1 MGAAVTVIGV
11 GCEVDRLFAGQ
22 PAALPIPG
30 PPRKEDLRDLFE
42 AIAGPL
48 RRDDAVIV
56 VVGDWLPEETLRGVH
71 TVHSLLQTD
80 RVAIHVTDLPPL
92 AAGVLA
98 ALAAALA
105 PLAPAAGVLASGL
118 GAVGKQLHV
127 LAWTGSVAGLA
138 HPRVS
143 MLHHARSLMPG
154 SAFGVGLQP
163 EPFVQPLSRKHADV
177 PLGVPD
183 HPLELLVAPAERGD
197 LTWILEV
204 VSPALGGV
212 PVREIP
218 ATMHGPD
225 WWGTSRL
232 VEAVGVPSSL
242 EWMARTA
249 FAGTIAP
256 CLWCGEPILAAPC
269 PFCGEALSPA
279 PARSRTGR
287 TGTATLATA
296 LKEYDD
302 GA

>member
-11 GCEVDRLFAGQ
+11 GCELDRLFAGQ

-30 PPRKEDLRDLFE
+30 PPGKDDLRDLFD

-56 VVGDWLPEETLRGVH
+56 VAGDWLPDEALRGVH

-80 RVAIHVTDLPPL
+80 RVAVHVTDLPPL
-92 AAGVLA
+92 ATSVLA

-105 PLAPAAGVLASGL
+105 PLAPSAGVLASGL
-118 GAVGKQLHV
+118 GAVGEKLHV
-127 LAWTGSVAGLA
+127 LAWTGSVAGLQ
-138 HPRVS
+138 HPLVS
-143 MLHHARSLMPG
+143 MFHHARSLLPG
-154 SAFGVGLQP
+154 SSFGVGLQP
-163 EPFVQPLSRKHADV
+163 EPFVQPLSRNQADV
-177 PLGVPD
+177 PLAVSD

-197 LTWILEV
+197 LTWILDAV
-204 VSPALGGV
+204 APALGGV

-218 ATMHGPD
+218 PTIHGPD

-232 VEAVGVPSSL
+232 VEVVGVPSSL
-242 EWMARTA
+242 EWVARAA

-256 CLWCGEPILAAPC
+256 CIWCGEPILAAPC

-279 PARSRTGR
+279 AGRPRPGQTGIGNLAAAVKEHND
-287 TGTATLATA
+287 GT
-296 LKEYDD
+296 
-302 GA
+302 